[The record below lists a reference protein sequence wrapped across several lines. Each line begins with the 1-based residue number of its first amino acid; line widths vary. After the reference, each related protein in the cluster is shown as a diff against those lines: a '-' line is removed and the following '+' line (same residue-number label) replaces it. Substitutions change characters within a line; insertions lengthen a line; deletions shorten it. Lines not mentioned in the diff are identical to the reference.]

1 MSFVTVHQIT
11 SKDKGE
17 AFLNV
22 EENFGHVKVWGS
34 RHGSKTIL
42 ALLDNSIF
50 ELIQFDDIEY
60 YDEWMKEN
68 KERYQSLT
76 EIGL

>member
-1 MSFVTVHQIT
+1 MSSVTIHQLT
-11 SKDKGE
+11 SKDDHK

-22 EENFGHVKVWGS
+22 EENFGHVKVWGCRYS
-34 RHGSKTIL
+34 SKTIL

-60 YDEWMKEN
+60 YNEWMEEN
-68 KERYQSLT
+68 KGRYQSIM
-76 EIGL
+76 EIGV